1 MLGKIEGRRR
11 IGRQRMVGW
20 HHRLNGHE
28 FELTPGDGEG
38 QGSLACCSPW
48 IAKSQTRLSNNN
60 KGEAPSI
67 KTDVNSPCV
76 YLLTLI
82 VSMYFLPSF
91 TRTPCPA
98 KSFMPEAC
106 GHIPYRA
113 VMVWICCF
121 CGQNLDLLVGGFLSL
136 FGVMETTGCRVRD
149 SAQQGIFFLSLNF
162 LVCKMWLKS
171 INLL

>member
-48 IAKSQTRLSNNN
+48 IAKSQTWPSNNN
-60 KGEAPSI
+60 KEEAPRM
-67 KTDVNSPCV
+67 KTNVDTPCV
-76 YLLTLI
+76 HLLTLI
-82 VSMYFLPSF
+82 ISVYFLPSL
-91 TRTPCPA
+91 TQTPCPA

-106 GHIPYRA
+106 SHIPYRE
-113 VMVWICCF
+113 
-121 CGQNLDLLVGGFLSL
+121 GLDLLFLLTKLGPTCWGVSLSLWCNGNSWLWSQRLSSAGYFLSQPQFSGL
-136 FGVMETTGCRVRD
+136 
-149 SAQQGIFFLSLNF
+149 
-162 LVCKMWLKS
+162 
-171 INLL
+171 